1 MKFLNVILML
11 IFAVVGIS
19 ATGPLRVRRS
29 YGDAQVERSGQ
40 YSEYDGIPEPLPPR
54 RVRFYRT
61 GGTIL
66 LG

>member
-1 MKFLNVILML
+1 MVQSNIEYFQV
-11 IFAVVGIS
+11 S
-19 ATGPLRVRRS
+19 AITPIRVRRS
-29 YGDAQVERSGQ
+29 FSEGAGIRNVPYNV
-40 YSEYDGIPEPLPPR
+40 EYDGIPDALPAR